1 MKNRQESG
9 REGEERAVGFLQKKG
24 YEILQRNVR
33 YKRGEIDII
42 ARDGDTVVFVEVKS
56 RSSSGFGVPEEAVDR
71 RKQRQLCR
79 LALLY
84 LQKKGW
90 LHRVD
95 CRFDV
100 IRGDFCVAPPVMV
113 YTEVP

>member
-9 REGEERAVGFLQKKG
+9 REGEERAVRFLQKKG

-33 YKRGEIDII
+33 YRRGEIDII
-42 ARDGDTVVFVEVKS
+42 ATDGDTMVFVEVKAK
-56 RSSSGFGVPEEAVDR
+56 SSPSFGVPEEAVDK
-71 RKQRQLCR
+71 RKQKQLSR
-79 LALLY
+79 LALLH